1 MHDLHDQPTVIQPG
15 PPLQGP
21 ATDFLPTKRT
31 APRLRTG
38 AMIALTLL
46 LALVFGI
53 GLFAGWVYGT
63 RSPGTAS
70 LAPGSSPSAT
80 VPPVTGSG
88 NSLDA
93 VREAV
98 IAKIRPAVV
107 QVNVTTASGSGL
119 GSGVMIDERGYIIT
133 NHHVIAGAQR
143 IQVTLYDGASLAA
156 QLVGTDPLD
165 DLAVVK
171 VSAPSKLI
179 VAPLGDSSKLQVGQE
194 VLVIGNPLG
203 ITQTV
208 TSGIISALDRAVSTI
223 PDAIQT
229 DAAINPGNSG
239 GALVDLQGNLVGIP
253 TFSAIDPQF
262 QTPANGVGFAIP
274 SNRVR
279 FIAPQLIETGKVRH
293 TGRAALGIQMT
304 NVDAALAAQNQ
315 LAVTA
320 GVLIVKVASSSPAA
334 AAGLEPG
341 DIIVQM
347 DKKAVVD
354 VASFADALLT
364 MNPGEVVAVHIV
376 RGNQPLSIN
385 VTLGEAQAS

>member
-1 MHDLHDQPTVIQPG
+1 MHDLHEQTIVTQPG
-15 PPLQGP
+15 LPSQGP
-21 ATDFLPTKRT
+21 ATGSMPPKRS
-31 APRLRTG
+31 APRLPTG

-53 GLFAGWVYGT
+53 GLFAGWVYGG
-63 RSPGTAS
+63 RSTGTAS
-70 LAPGSSPSAT
+70 LAPGSSPTAT
-80 VPPVTGSG
+80 VPPVTAGGS
-88 NSLDA
+88 SLDA

-119 GSGVMIDERGYIIT
+119 GSGVSIDGRGYIIT

-156 QLVGTDPLD
+156 QLVGTDSLD
-165 DLAVVK
+165 DLAVLK
-171 VSAPSKLI
+171 VSAPSKLT
-179 VAPLGDSSKLQVGQE
+179 VAPLGDSSKLQVGQG
-194 VLVIGNPLG
+194 VLAIGNPLG

-253 TFSAIDPQF
+253 TMTAIDPQF
-262 QTPANGVGFAIP
+262 ETPANGVGFAIP

-279 FIAPQLIETGKVRH
+279 FIAPQLIETGKVTH

-304 NVDAALAAQNQ
+304 SVDAALAAKNQ

-320 GVLIVKVASSSPAA
+320 GILIVKITPNSPAA
-334 AAGLEPG
+334 VAGLKPG
-341 DIIVQM
+341 DVIVQI
-347 DKKAVVD
+347 DKYTVTN
-354 VASFADALLT
+354 VAAFADALMT
-364 MNPGEVVAVHIV
+364 MNPGEVVAVSIY
-376 RGNQPLSIN
+376 RGNQQLTVN
-385 VTLGEAQAS
+385 LTLGEASAP

>member
-1 MHDLHDQPTVIQPG
+1 MHDLHEQHIVPQPG
-15 PPLQGP
+15 PPSQGP
-21 ATDFLPTKRT
+21 ATGSIPPRRS

-46 LALVFGI
+46 LALVLGI
-53 GLFAGWVYGT
+53 GLFAGWVYGS
-63 RSPGTAS
+63 RSTGTAS
-70 LAPGSSPSAT
+70 LAPGSSPTAT
-80 VPPVTGSG
+80 VPPVTAGG
-88 NSLDA
+88 GSLDA

-119 GSGVMIDERGYIIT
+119 GSGVIIDRRGYIIT

-156 QLVGTDPLD
+156 QLVGTDSLD
-165 DLAVVK
+165 DLAVLK
-171 VSAPSKLI
+171 VSAPSKLT

-194 VLVIGNPLG
+194 VLAIGNPLG

-253 TFSAIDPQF
+253 TMTAIDPQF
-262 QTPANGVGFAIP
+262 ETPANGVGFAIP

-279 FIAPQLIETGKVRH
+279 FIAPQLIETGKVTH

-304 NVDAALAAQNQ
+304 SVDAALAAQNQ

-320 GVLIVKVASSSPAA
+320 GVLIVKITPNSPAA
-334 AAGLEPG
+334 VAGLKPG
-341 DIIVQM
+341 DVIVQIG
-347 DKKAVVD
+347 KYTVTN
-354 VASFADALLT
+354 VAAFADALMT
-364 MNPGEVVAVHIV
+364 MNPGEVVAVSIY
-376 RGNQPLSIN
+376 RGNQQLTVN
-385 VTLGEAQAS
+385 LTLGEASAP